1 MLITELRTGT
11 METAFDTLL
20 KRLLTEDLS
29 KSTILDLASQ
39 SKDKQLLV
47 EDLLL
52 ASYGKLF
59 NGMKEAAGGIRREGI
74 TYLDTVGSAKRE
86 PIPSYMLHYGTKD
99 WKPIERIKEV
109 AKIICDEYGLD
120 WMEADSP
127 TLQELETKRD
137 SISKDL
143 ELVLKKPPGYIP
155 GQIKP
160 EDYYKWLQEI
170 TDRAETAALEA
181 ALAKGLSQE
190 AAQALAAD
198 VVPLELEAESL
209 AQSLAEITAEIEQ
222 ARQQEA
228 ERAAAEPE
236 TEPEESEQETDYCPK
251 KRNQQFKTWIKKRE
265 TFESINGY
273 LVCQNYIDD
282 STTVD
287 QWLWVCGL
295 SEDPQPKIKWI
306 TSVELFVYFIQTLF
320 EYKDKAKKDTQKNH
334 WAKALNTF
342 ELPKSEKGKQCT
354 NLSLA
359 QIKNKVSDQIIHGA
373 DKETCDLLNK
383 AIAEALKL
391 EE

>member
-1 MLITELRTGT
+1 MNTKEFIEQVISGELGKNDVL
-11 METAFDTLL
+11 EYASHV
-20 KRLLTEDLS
+20 KRDYNGDIQALADDLF
-29 KSTILDLASQ
+29 
-39 SKDKQLLV
+39 
-47 EDLLL
+47 LL
-52 ASYGKLF
+52 AHGALLYGRTQ
-59 NGMKEAAGGIRREGI
+59 A
-74 TYLDTVGSAKRE
+74 VS
-86 PIPSYMLHYGTKD
+86 D
-99 WKPIERIKEV
+99 WTEIERLEKAASV
-109 AKIICDEYGLD
+109 ICDEYGLD

-127 TLQELETKRD
+127 TLQELETKQND
-137 SISKDL
+137 ISKDL
-143 ELVLKKPPGYIP
+143 ELVLNKLPGYIP

-273 LVCQNYIDD
+273 LVCKNYIDS

-287 QWLWVCGL
+287 QWLWISGL
-295 SEDPQPKIKWI
+295 SEDPQPKIKW
-306 TSVELFVYFIQTLF
+306 TASEELFISFIQKLF
-320 EYKDKAKKDTQKNH
+320 WYKDKSQTDTQKSQ
-334 WAKALNTF
+334 WVKSLNTF

-359 QIKNKVSDQIIHGA
+359 QKKEDIEKGNIIGP
-373 DKETCDLLNK
+373 DENCLKLLDK

>member
-1 MLITELRTGT
+1 

-143 ELVLKKPPGYIP
+143 ELVLKKLPGYIP

-181 ALAKGLSQE
+181 ALAKGLS
-190 AAQALAAD
+190 
-198 VVPLELEAESL
+198 
-209 AQSLAEITAEIEQ
+209 
-222 ARQQEA
+222 QEA

>member
-1 MLITELRTGT
+1 

-29 KSTILDLASQ
+29 KSTIVDLASQ

-74 TYLDTVGSAKRE
+74 TYLDPVGSAKRE

-99 WKPIERIKEV
+99 WKPIERIKEA

-120 WMEADSP
+120 WMEADPP

-137 SISKDL
+137 GISKDL
-143 ELVLKKPPGYIP
+143 ELVLKKLPGYIP

-170 TDRAETAALEA
+170 TDKAKEV
-181 ALAKGLSQE
+181 ALAKGLTEE
-190 AAQALAAD
+190 AAQA
-198 VVPLELEAESL
+198 VVPIELEAECL

-228 ERAAAEPE
+228 ERAAEPG
-236 TEPEESEQETDYCPK
+236 TDPEQEAEE
-251 KRNQQFKTWIKKRE
+251 KRSANDQFSTNKSTEEIEKIFNNLKDAG
-265 TFESINGY
+265 F
-273 LVCQNYIDD
+273 IDKQ
-282 STTVD
+282 TLLA
-287 QWLWVCGL
+287 QWRAVCGFT
-295 SEDPQPKIKWI
+295 KRG
-306 TSVELFVYFIQTLF
+306 
-320 EYKDKAKKDTQKNH
+320 DTQKIN
-334 WAKALNTF
+334 WI
-342 ELPKSEKGKQCT
+342 GKQVELVNFVSELWVKNNQNNPDHWERTANCFLVNGSEQKAK
-354 NLSLA
+354 NLSSSF
-359 QIKNKVSDQIIHGA
+359 QKPESKKNRV
-373 DKETCDLLNK
+373 DLLK
-383 AIAEALKL
+383 SIIKGTYTSSK
-391 EE
+391 